1 VATSNYLAESSS
13 SNYGKPPRRATSSLL
28 RILRLLRYYYADNPR
43 RFLTDTL
50 HAHSFDNARPPV
62 GGRVFYD
69 EKRLLRADFRE
80 RRVTGALLRAALSR
94 RF

>member
-13 SNYGKPPRRATSSLL
+13 SNYGKPPRRAASSLL

-43 RFLTDTL
+43 RVLTDTL
-50 HAHSFDNARPPV
+50 HAHSFDNARSPLEE
-62 GGRVFYD
+62 RVFYD
-69 EKRLLRADFRE
+69 EKRLLRAEFRE
-80 RRVTGALLRAALSR
+80 RRVTGALRAALSR